1 MEAISRISVQL
12 PISMTA
18 PAMARR
24 LVRNTCHGLPEEL
37 SHIAALLTS
46 EVVTASLLHGRLDPE
61 RPAGA
66 ISLRVRRN
74 ATTLRVEVHD
84 RAGEPTVGL
93 GQAILASLAAEW
105 GSTWRPSAGTVVW
118 FVLDSRPAP
127 AGNPDDRH
135 VAAPSVP
142 CNRRRPVRN
151 RPVPPRLPRQ
161 RTSSWPRS

>member
-18 PAMARR
+18 PGMARR
-24 LVRNTCHGLPEEL
+24 LVRNTCHGLPEDL
-37 SHIAALLTS
+37 GDVAALLTS

-61 RPAGA
+61 RPGGA

-84 RAGEPTVGL
+84 RDGEPTVGP
-93 GQAILASLAAEW
+93 GQAIVASLAAEW

-118 FVLDSRPAP
+118 FVLDARPAS

-135 VAAPSVP
+135 VATPSVP
-142 CNRRRPVRN
+142 RNPGRPVLS
-151 RPVPPRLPRQ
+151 RPAPPRVPRQ
-161 RTSSWPRS
+161 RTSS